1 MLNIPTLSSKV
12 VTLGLMGFVSYQRL
26 GFLLI
31 LVIVQLIPSQNEPAA
46 VPRFDEPPLLPE
58 PPAPDDTWASVH
70 LCLTSAALGAAAGR
84 ARLLHHGGSD
94 LGKTGRAGGNSCLWC
109 LNFHHLST

>member
-1 MLNIPTLSSKV
+1 M
-12 VTLGLMGFVSYQRL
+12 GLMGFVSYQRL

-46 VPRFDEPPLLPE
+46 VPRLDEPPLLPE

-70 LCLTSAALGAAAGR
+70 LGLTSAALGAAAGR

-94 LGKTGRAGGNSCLWC
+94 LGKTGRAGGNLRLWC